1 MTTMPQRVLS
11 KSIWLALAA
20 SFSAQAQEVTQ
31 PYAADQR
38 ATLGTIIVTA
48 EKRSEDIRQVP
59 ISISEIDAEQLEP
72 RTIGIG
78 FDAKF

>member
-31 PYAADQR
+31 PDAADQQ
-38 ATLGTIIVTA
+38 AGLGTIILTGG
-48 EKRSEDIRQVP
+48 RSSENIRQVP
-59 ISISEIDAEQLEP
+59 ISINLIDAEQLEP

-78 FDAKF
+78 FDAKS